1 MNDLLLYALIITL
14 EPLPIVA
21 FILVLSTD
29 GAARNGAGF
38 IVGWVACLLVM
49 IGATVALTG
58 GEPLASSTAPATA
71 TLVVQILLGLG
82 LVGFGIYK
90 QRHARPADAD
100 RPTPSWMKRLD
111 RLSFGGAALLGV
123 LMQPWAFVAA
133 GATSI
138 TQADVSK
145 AESIVLL
152 VLFCLIATSSLLA
165 MEAYTVIDAEA
176 ARAKLDA
183 LQSWVDRNRD
193 KGIII
198 LAVGVGAYL
207 IAKGTFGLITA

>member
-38 IVGWVACLLVM
+38 IAGWVACLLVM
-49 IGATVALTG
+49 IGVTLAVTG
-58 GEPLASSTAPATA
+58 GDPVSSSSAPGLA
-71 TLVVQILLGLG
+71 TLIVQILLGLG
-82 LVGFGIYK
+82 LVGFGIWK
-90 QRHARPADAD
+90 QRHAAPADAD

-138 TQADVSK
+138 VKADTSK
-145 AESIVLL
+145 ATSIVLL
-152 VLFCLIATSSLLA
+152 VLFCLIATASLLA
-165 MEAYTVIDAEA
+165 MEAYTVIDAES

-193 KGIII
+193 KGIVI
-198 LAVGVGAYL
+198 LAVGVGVYLLAKGIIGL
-207 IAKGTFGLITA
+207 IAR

>member
-29 GAARNGAGF
+29 GGARNGAGF

-49 IGATVALTG
+49 IGATLALTG
-58 GEPLASSTAPATA
+58 GEPLASSSAPATA
-71 TLVVQILLGLG
+71 TLVVQVLLGLG
-82 LVGFGIYK
+82 LVGYGAYK
-90 QRHARPADAD
+90 QRHPHPVDAE
-100 RPTPSWMKRLD
+100 RSTPSWMKRLD

-145 AESIVLL
+145 TESIVLL
-152 VLFCLIATSSLLA
+152 VLFCLIATASLLA
-165 MEAYTVIDAEA
+165 MEA
-176 ARAKLDA
+176 
-183 LQSWVDRNRD
+183 
-193 KGIII
+193 
-198 LAVGVGAYL
+198 
-207 IAKGTFGLITA
+207 

>member
-29 GAARNGAGF
+29 GGARNGAGF
-38 IVGWVACLLVM
+38 IAGWVACLLVM
-49 IGATVALTG
+49 IGATLALTG
-58 GEPLASSTAPATA
+58 GDPLATSSAPATA
-71 TLVVQILLGLG
+71 TLVVQIVLGLA
-82 LVGFGIYK
+82 LVGFGLWK
-90 QRHARPADAD
+90 QRHPHPADVE

-138 TQADVSK
+138 TQADTSK
-145 AESIVLL
+145 AGSIVLL
-152 VLFCLIATSSLLA
+152 VLFCLISTASLLA

-198 LAVGVGAYL
+198 LAVVVGVYL
-207 IAKGTFGLITA
+207 VSKGVFGLITG

>member
-1 MNDLLLYALIITL
+1 
-14 EPLPIVA
+14 
-21 FILVLSTD
+21 
-29 GAARNGAGF
+29 
-38 IVGWVACLLVM
+38 M
-49 IGATVALTG
+49 IAQV
-58 GEPLASSTAPATA
+58 
-71 TLVVQILLGLG
+71 LLGVG
-82 LVGFGIYK
+82 LIGFGLWR
-90 QRHARPADAD
+90 QRHAHPADAD

-111 RLSFGGAALLGV
+111 RLSFGGAAILGV

-138 TQADVSK
+138 VKADTSK

-165 MEAYTVIDAEA
+165 MEAYTVIDGDA

-193 KGIII
+193 KGIVI
-198 LAVGVGAYL
+198 LAVGIGAYL
-207 IAKGTFGLITA
+207 LAKGTIGLIAR

>member
-29 GAARNGAGF
+29 GGARNGAGF

-49 IGATVALTG
+49 IGATLALTG
-58 GEPLASSTAPATA
+58 GEPLASSSAPATA
-71 TLVVQILLGLG
+71 TLVVQVLLGLG
-82 LVGFGIYK
+82 LVGYGAYK
-90 QRHARPADAD
+90 QRHPHPVDAE
-100 RPTPSWMKRLD
+100 RSTPSWMKRLD

-145 AESIVLL
+145 TESIVLL
-152 VLFCLIATSSLLA
+152 VLLCLIATASLLA

-193 KGIII
+193 MGIII
-198 LAVGVGAYL
+198 LAAGVGLYL
-207 IAKGTFGLITA
+207 VVKGAVGLITA

>member
-1 MNDLLLYALIITL
+1 MNDLLVYALIITL

-49 IGATVALTG
+49 IGATIALTG
-58 GEPLASSTAPATA
+58 GEPLASSSAPATA
-71 TLVVQILLGLG
+71 TLVVQIVLGLA
-82 LVGFGIYK
+82 LVGYGAYK
-90 QRHARPADAD
+90 QRHLRPTDAD

-145 AESIVLL
+145 AGSIVLL
-152 VLFCLIATSSLLA
+152 VLFCLIATASLLA
-165 MEAYTVIDAEA
+165 METYTLIDADA
-176 ARAKLDA
+176 ARARLDA

-193 KGIII
+193 RGIIV
-198 LAVGVGAYL
+198 LAVGVGLYL
-207 IAKGTFGLITA
+207 IVKGTVGLITA

>member
-29 GAARNGAGF
+29 GGARNGAGF

-49 IGATVALTG
+49 IGATLALTG
-58 GEPLASSTAPATA
+58 GEPLASSSAPATA
-71 TLVVQILLGLG
+71 TLVVQVLLGLG
-82 LVGFGIYK
+82 LVGYGAYK
-90 QRHARPADAD
+90 QRHPHPVDAE

-145 AESIVLL
+145 TESIVLL
-152 VLFCLIATSSLLA
+152 VLFCLIATASLLA

-193 KGIII
+193 MGIII
-198 LAVGVGAYL
+198 LAAGVGLYL
-207 IAKGTFGLITA
+207 VVKGAVGLITA

>member
-1 MNDLLLYALIITL
+1 
-14 EPLPIVA
+14 
-21 FILVLSTD
+21 
-29 GAARNGAGF
+29 
-38 IVGWVACLLVM
+38 
-49 IGATVALTG
+49 
-58 GEPLASSTAPATA
+58 
-71 TLVVQILLGLG
+71 
-82 LVGFGIYK
+82 
-90 QRHARPADAD
+90 
-100 RPTPSWMKRLD
+100 RLD

-145 AESIVLL
+145 TESIVLL
-152 VLFCLIATSSLLA
+152 VLFCLIATASLLA

-193 KGIII
+193 MGIII
-198 LAVGVGAYL
+198 LAAGVGLYL
-207 IAKGTFGLITA
+207 VVKGAVGLITA

>member
-1 MNDLLLYALIITL
+1 MNDLLLYALVITL

-38 IVGWVACLLVM
+38 IAGWVACLLVM
-49 IGATVALTG
+49 IGATLALTG
-58 GEPLASSTAPATA
+58 GVPLSSSSAPATA
-71 TLVVQILLGLG
+71 TLVVQIVLGLA
-82 LVGFGIYK
+82 LVGFGLWK
-90 QRHARPADAD
+90 QRHPHPADVERPA
-100 RPTPSWMKRLD
+100 PSWMKRLD

-138 TQADVSK
+138 TQADASN
-145 AESIVLL
+145 AGSIVLL
-152 VLFCLIATSSLLA
+152 VLFCLVATSSLLV
-165 MEAYTVIDAEA
+165 MEAYTVIDSA
-176 ARAKLDA
+176 AAKAKLDA

-198 LAVGVGAYL
+198 LAVVVGVYL
-207 IAKGTFGLITA
+207 ISKGVFGLITG